1 LTLPRLHIVTDDAT
15 LARPGFV
22 RAAEALLAA
31 GGARI
36 ALHLRG
42 HATAAARLFEIAR
55 SLTGAASRSGTTLLV
70 NDRIDVAL
78 CAGVN
83 GVQLG
88 RRSVPVTGAR
98 RLLPRGLIGYSAHG
112 AAEAATAVRDTADF
126 VIAGAIWPTPTH
138 PGDAGGGTELL
149 RGITRGVDVP
159 VIAIGGVTAQ
169 RVAEAVHANAHGVA
183 VLSGVWAAEDT
194 IAAMTEYLAALDGA
208 ATRS

>member
-22 RAAEALLAA
+22 REAEALLAA

-36 ALHLRG
+36 AMHLRG
-42 HATAAARLFEIAR
+42 HATTAARLFEIAR
-55 SLTGAASRSGTTLLV
+55 SLGAAAARSGTTLLV

-88 RRSVPVTGAR
+88 RRSAPVDRAR
-98 RLLPRGLIGYSAHG
+98 RLLPRGLIGYSAHS
-112 AAEAATAVRDTADF
+112 AAEAATAGRDTADF

-138 PGDAGGGTELL
+138 PGEPAGGTALL
-149 RGITRGVDVP
+149 RGIARGVTVP
-159 VIAIGGVTAQ
+159 VLAIGGVSAQ
-169 RVAEAVHANAHGVA
+169 RVQEAVRAHAHGVA
-183 VLSGVWAAEDT
+183 VLSGVWAAEDA
-194 IAAMTEYLAALDGA
+194 IAALMEYLAALDAA